1 MKKSIVVLLISL
13 ASIVFADIIT
23 DLQNIDKDLQ
33 NKDYNGALSKSKEA
47 MKKAI
52 SDDDKKA
59 IEAVVNEIKEKNKG
73 YISRCFK

>member
-59 IEAVVNEIKEKNKG
+59 IEAVVNEIKEKN
-73 YISRCFK
+73 